1 MCWLSIKATGEETMS
16 EQELREFL
24 AKMAQLRAA
33 NTATPEQA
41 SQFLKAEGFLAPDGT
56 VAEPYAR
63 ATAPNR

>member
-1 MCWLSIKATGEETMS
+1 MS

-63 ATAPNR
+63 AAAPNR